1 MRRWLVRALAAST
14 LLLGVT
20 PGSLAKA
27 ADTDAA
33 AAEQTEAKRSVSQST
48 YERLTQAK
56 KHMEQG
62 QYGEAARLLQEL
74 LPQVKDNDY
83 ETALTQQ
90 SLAYVYLDQKRYREA
105 IRAMEAA
112 LARQGLPREVTHAL
126 RYNLAQVYIQTVE
139 YRRGL
144 AVLTQWLSDEKNPS
158 ADVYF
163 LAAVA
168 HHHLKQDEAAIGHIQ
183 KAIAKTPKP
192 REDWHLFLLSLYFEH
207 QRYQEAV
214 PILTQL
220 VTQYPSK
227 PSYWRYLTDV
237 YLNLKREPEALA
249 TLKCAYDTGVLE
261 EADRVRL
268 AQLYLHQNL
277 PYSAARLLER
287 EMARGRISR
296 TASHLKLL
304 GNSWAMAR
312 DHKRAIGSLQQA
324 AGLVRH
330 GNLYLR
336 VAQLQM
342 NLEHWEEASKSLD
355 QALEKGGLKAP
366 EEAQFLLGVACYHQ
380 DDKQRAVT
388 ALTQARKSP
397 RYRTQA
403 QRWLEQ
409 IQRESSVASARQ

>member
-1 MRRWLVRALAAST
+1 MRRWMVRALAAST

-33 AAEQTEAKRSVSQST
+33 TAEQTEAKRSVSQST

-112 LARQGLPREVTHAL
+112 LARPGLPREVTHAL
-126 RYNLAQVYIQTVE
+126 RYNLAQVYIQTEE
-139 YRRGL
+139 YRNGL

-168 HHHLKQDEAAIGHIQ
+168 HHHLKQDEAAIRHIQ

-207 QRYQEAV
+207 KRYQEAV

-220 VTQYPSK
+220 VTQYPRK

-249 TLKCAYDTGVLE
+249 TLKCAYHTGGAGGGRSGAPGPTLSASE
-261 EADRVRL
+261 PPLQRRASAGAGDGPWPYL
-268 AQLYLHQNL
+268 AH
-277 PYSAARLLER
+277 R
-287 EMARGRISR
+287 EPSR
-296 TASHLKLL
+296 TARQQL
-304 GNSWAMAR
+304 GDGAR
-312 DHKRAIGSLQQA
+312 PQAGDRLAATGGRPGPARQSLPDRGAVADESRALG
-324 AGLVRH
+324 G
-330 GNLYLR
+330 G
-336 VAQLQM
+336 
-342 NLEHWEEASKSLD
+342 
-355 QALEKGGLKAP
+355 LEKP
-366 EEAQFLLGVACYHQ
+366 
-380 DDKQRAVT
+380 
-388 ALTQARKSP
+388 
-397 RYRTQA
+397 
-403 QRWLEQ
+403 
-409 IQRESSVASARQ
+409 